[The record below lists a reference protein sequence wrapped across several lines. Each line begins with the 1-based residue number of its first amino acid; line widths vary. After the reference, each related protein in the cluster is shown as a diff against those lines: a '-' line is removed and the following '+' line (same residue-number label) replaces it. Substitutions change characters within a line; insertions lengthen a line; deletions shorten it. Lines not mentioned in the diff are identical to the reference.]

1 VRYTLTAE
9 IKLIEIEE
17 PTAPAEPKPGADPIE
32 HMARGVTTML
42 TAFGPASL
50 RFPTPPGGL
59 NYNKTVIVSAGS
71 FAGIAEIL
79 SQFHA
84 LIQQIELERA

>member
-1 VRYTLTAE
+1 MRYTLTAE

-17 PTAPAEPKPGADPIE
+17 PAAPAEPKPGADPIE

-42 TAFGPASL
+42 SAFGPTIGRYPL
-50 RFPTPPGGL
+50 PPGGL

-71 FAGIAEIL
+71 FAGIAGIL
-79 SQFHA
+79 QQFHD
-84 LIQQIELERA
+84 LMQEIELERA